1 VRRVAAIEPER
12 AGIFPDHAVDRAGV
26 HAPAAAGTRAIHLHQ
41 DIIVRFEALLKAKP
55 HQNLRIAEICE
66 ALGVSDRTLRLC
78 CEEQLGL
85 SPTKYLR
92 LRRMQLVRR
101 ALWREE
107 PDTAKVSE
115 VVQRY
120 GYGFR
125 ELGRFAANYR
135 AVFGELPSATLRYGL
150 RPGMANLVLRRPRRP
165 V

>member
-1 VRRVAAIEPER
+1 MCHRSKLLGNANRISN
-12 AGIFPDHAVDRAGV
+12 GYDRLFG
-26 HAPAAAGTRAIHLHQ
+26 APC
-41 DIIVRFEALLKAKP
+41 ALA
-55 HQNLRIAEICE
+55 
-66 ALGVSDRTLRLC
+66 
-78 CEEQLGL
+78 
-85 SPTKYLR
+85 
-92 LRRMQLVRR
+92 
-101 ALWREE
+101 REE

-135 AVFGELPSATLRYGL
+135 AVFGELPSATLRYGS